1 MLVFFE
7 DGSTTLCEMNL
18 KEWLNVN

>member
-1 MLVFFE
+1 MLVFFD

-18 KEWLNVN
+18 KEWLDAN